1 MSQRIGITE
10 EGKLVIYTDNAKIDG
25 DDITSNIAGDFNI
38 TAENV
43 QRLRGKSYSKYQQL
57 NFFTS
62 ENQIFINELKDND
75 IAIEISCLQKKYNEK
90 EKENSVLNKEVFDL
104 LKENEELNKKLK
116 ESYNSKWYHFKK
128 IKIY

>member
-62 ENQIFINELKDND
+62 ENCMPD
-75 IAIEISCLQKKYNEK
+75 ISPLN
-90 EKENSVLNKEVFDL
+90 VL
-104 LKENEELNKKLK
+104 
-116 ESYNSKWYHFKK
+116 
-128 IKIY
+128 IIYLFFTNL